1 MQAYL
6 APAFHLRGCKTSL
19 REEIYAVLVSQKFLL
34 LVIRAKSVTVK
45 RVSVFSHK
53 LLEGSFLYLL
63 VFICLQ
69 LKTITCQSGIFWS
82 GIFLSPMSGTMSREG
97 SASKRAGFLFL
108 QHDAWP

>member
-45 RVSVFSHK
+45 RVSVFS
-53 LLEGSFLYLL
+53 
-63 VFICLQ
+63 
-69 LKTITCQSGIFWS
+69 
-82 GIFLSPMSGTMSREG
+82 R
-97 SASKRAGFLFL
+97 KRSS
-108 QHDAWP
+108 